1 MKNNST
7 LLTIIEKNI
16 AKVLFGPVPNNVH
29 ITKARET
36 LIYMLNQLPEASPI
50 YKFIIN
56 NINKEYK
63 LTAKVIGG
71 KLIPDVVYKWN
82 SLDLSVL
89 PYFYGGTYLFRQLKN
104 NTEYIG
110 SAASFIDRM
119 DQHKKQFK
127 GHNMNSLHNLEVLR
141 LDTLEFGL
149 MTFMGRRS

>member
-89 PYFYGGTYLFRQLKN
+89 PYFYGGTYHFRQLKN